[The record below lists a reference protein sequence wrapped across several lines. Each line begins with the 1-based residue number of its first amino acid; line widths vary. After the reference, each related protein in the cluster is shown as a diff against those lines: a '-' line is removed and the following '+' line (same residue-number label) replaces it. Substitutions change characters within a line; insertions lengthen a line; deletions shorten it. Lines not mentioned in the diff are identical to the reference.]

1 MDSQSIKLCRTFN
14 SLITIKSRQSR
25 TDTSKRLN
33 RRTGNSPRSS
43 KSRQSRTDNSQNT
56 KKSRPVRTDNSP
68 GS

>member
-1 MDSQSIKLCRTFN
+1 MSRTFN
-14 SLITIKSRQSR
+14 SLNTIKSREGR
-25 TDTSKRLN
+25 TDTLKRLN
-33 RRTGNSPRSS
+33 RRTGDSPGSS